1 MAQPARRSSAPG
13 CDDRMRPSSSRERS
27 RANQPLTDH
36 GPPHGKPD
44 ETICEI
50 RPSDP
55 ETGGSARRTHRKD
68 QSMTIKLFAPA
79 AVTGLLLT
87 AIAVPVTAAA
97 QTAAQHEALASD
109 SAFIQTAGSLALLQV
124 KLGKLA
130 QEQGSS
136 EAVRDFGKRMVA
148 DYTKA
153 SEQLAAGA
161 KQAAYPK
168 PVLLR
173 PHQKVFER
181 FNFMSK
187 SDFDKKYMA
196 EMVGQHDEAVRLFEQ
211 EAKHARVQSLRHLA
225 ASLLPDVQQDQSV
238 AIQAAGSVGADV
250 TATASREQ

>member
-1 MAQPARRSSAPG
+1 
-13 CDDRMRPSSSRERS
+13 
-27 RANQPLTDH
+27 
-36 GPPHGKPD
+36 
-44 ETICEI
+44 
-50 RPSDP
+50 
-55 ETGGSARRTHRKD
+55 
-68 QSMTIKLFAPA
+68 MTIKLFAPA
-79 AVTGLLLT
+79 AVTGLLLST
-87 AIAVPVTAAA
+87 IAVPVTAAA

-196 EMVGQHDEAVRLFEQ
+196 EMVSQHDDAVRMFEH
-211 EAKHARVQSLRHLA
+211 EAKDGRVQSLKQLA
-225 ASLLPDVQQDQSV
+225 GGMLSDLQQRQGLATQTAS
-238 AIQAAGSVGADV
+238 SVGADV
-250 TATASREQ
+250 TASSSQDRKES